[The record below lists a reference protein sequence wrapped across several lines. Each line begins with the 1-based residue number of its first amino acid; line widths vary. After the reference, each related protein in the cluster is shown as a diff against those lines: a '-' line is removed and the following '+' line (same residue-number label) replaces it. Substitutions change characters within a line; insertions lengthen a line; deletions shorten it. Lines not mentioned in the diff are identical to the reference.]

1 MKKKNSYDVPVQ
13 KGKIDSNP
21 PTMKQMPYVERVEER
36 RKEIK
41 DIRRG
46 QHTDLVTPSRGRK

>member
-1 MKKKNSYDVPVQ
+1 MKKNEYKVPVQ
-13 KGKIDSNP
+13 KGRIISNP

-36 RKEIK
+36 ATQIK

-46 QHTDLVTPSRGRK
+46 QHTDLHTPRKGRK

>member
-1 MKKKNSYDVPVQ
+1 MSKKSEVPVQ
-13 KGKIDSNP
+13 KGKIISNP
-21 PTMKQMPYVERVEER
+21 PTMKQMPYRERVAER
-36 RKEIK
+36 EKEYK